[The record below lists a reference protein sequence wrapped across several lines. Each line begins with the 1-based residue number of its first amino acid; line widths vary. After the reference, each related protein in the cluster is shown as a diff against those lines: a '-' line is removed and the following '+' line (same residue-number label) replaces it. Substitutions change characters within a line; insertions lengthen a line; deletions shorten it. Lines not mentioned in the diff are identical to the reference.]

1 MTQSL
6 SEIFIHIVFSTKNRD
21 PLLKKDIRYELFSYI
36 AQILKSLN
44 SPSITIGGVEDH
56 IHILCRLSKNFTVSK
71 IVKDIKRNSSK
82 WIKTRGIL
90 NFYWQ
95 NGYSVFS
102 VSSSNLDKT
111 INYILNQ
118 EQHHEK
124 QENFAKQTSIP

>member
-1 MTQSL
+1 MHDSIT
-6 SEIFIHIVFSTKNRD
+6 IRNFIHIVFSTKNRD
-21 PLLKKDIRYELFSYI
+21 PQLKKDIRYELFSYI
-36 AQILKSLN
+36 AQILN

-82 WIKTRGIL
+82 WLKTKGIL
-90 NFYWQ
+90 DFYWQ

-118 EQHHEK
+118 EEHHEK
-124 QENFAKQTSIP
+124 QENFVKQTSIP

>member
-21 PLLKKDIRYELFSYI
+21 PLLSKDIKYELYSYI
-36 AQILKSLN
+36 AQILKTLN
-44 SPSITIGGVEDH
+44 SPSVIIGGVENH
-56 IHILCRLSKNFTVSK
+56 IHILCRLSKNFTISK

-82 WIKTRGIL
+82 WMKTKGIL
-90 NFYWQ
+90 DFYWQ

-102 VSSSNLDKT
+102 VSSSNLNKT

-118 EQHHEK
+118 EQDHEK
-124 QENFAKQTSIP
+124 QYNFAN